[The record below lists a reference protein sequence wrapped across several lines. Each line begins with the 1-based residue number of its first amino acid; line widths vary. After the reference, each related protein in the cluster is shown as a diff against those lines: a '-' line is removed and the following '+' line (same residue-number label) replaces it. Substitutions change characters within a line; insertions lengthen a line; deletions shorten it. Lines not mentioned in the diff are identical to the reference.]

1 MNLIFN
7 QTYTFSYVETF
18 LSKNGRTMFRVSLD
32 GELYTVVARKYQVDN
47 PPKEFVCRVKDIE
60 ENGYVRLSQEMA
72 FILRDYYKPG
82 EFYEFKVTGENPSVS
97 GLPCYT
103 LYNEDTELEHRYFG
117 RDETDLLEVGSTIR
131 RQTKV
136 KEDKYGIPRLFFYQD
151 DQDFALFSPEKVFS
165 EISHGALVDTYF
177 NDFIPETN
185 ELAVI
190 YDDMIEKI
198 ETENRLWIFD
208 YLKLLTHWSYVHPM
222 ENIQRTS
229 DCNILIV
236 EIENW
241 IQNSGLL
248 NKFGVDTREETL
260 LKIKTTIRRALESL
274 EILQAI
280 TDGTLDQTIQAI
292 LDSAKEKRPEASD
305 AAFSKLIRLIYINP
319 DVVETNFRAIA
330 EFILLVSDRITD
342 EDSLTMILKSF
353 KRRIWTLKKQINAS
367 IHFQRSKEL
376 DREQLTD
383 MALGLGA
390 LLYLLSGSIDT
401 EKPALDFD
409 STFAEFCKYLS
420 LLTDPGRADALIG
433 KALEY
438 VMGSTDSVEFDPV
451 LLADIARDPA
461 PFIDN
466 LLQMPV
472 VPDKMLRAAATSKC
486 QMQYKDGRLVILPTE
501 SRIRALQPAS
511 PVYDIPGTLITVAS
525 GKAGAAPWETD
536 EDLPYYDGCWD
547 ELEKWGIAEVL
558 PEQDEDIIIR
568 VKSSNTLPNYVFCS
582 IEGHKGGGQDG
593 VITKRGYLPHI
604 YEDDPNLVFEAGM
617 RFRCKFE
624 QDSKGRISFSI
635 ADTLKKHS
643 SQLARNSEL
652 KTHIGVCFSKRDRAA
667 FFITTDGIVC
677 GTLLTKW
684 KTIKI
689 AEGQAYILSLDPR
702 KDTFGYPA
710 CTPIDFAECEETAAE
725 LLKRQLRAIAIPEEE
740 KPSKEGSFKQMP
752 HVLLIVDQ
760 YLRLASDDRTR
771 YNLYRAMN
779 LIAAAEGSQLV
790 EYYRSRISYMEQLS
804 AFAAGDKIDDSLDDP
819 DITSRFP
826 SLKEQEESLSVL
838 SALGVEEDMDYL
850 FNAAKRTDL
859 DPNATKL
866 ARLVLAS
873 NLISQ
878 YDGPGELLDGLRKFI
893 VSELGATSF
902 IGSADDVMDYEEAEP
917 EHEEKRV
924 AYYGTENQTQEFKTS
939 IVFSPETSLPDFD
952 NQVNII
958 MRAICGFLNAKGGI
972 LWIGVSDSGYA
983 HGIAA
988 DLKELNC
995 GIDKYERIL
1004 RQNIVNIFGKDVNG
1018 TIGVEFVKDGEFD
1031 ICKVTIPS
1039 YPRPVAIHNEFFQR
1053 QGNET
1058 RIIKGND
1065 LVLFVER
1072 KMMEKQPSAALAEK
1086 SPAGQPVQDVPV
1098 PEVPEE
1104 EPAAPEAA
1112 PAPSPTLSVWLNT
1125 FIDGTFVLS
1134 DSPVEDRRILYSVA
1148 LPENDIDEYS
1158 LLLCYDDGTVNRV
1171 PVSSIVNKKRNY
1183 YYNNG
1188 VFKGASFMDALLAQD
1203 QLFLVLSSSGGTAA
1217 CCPVEGIPAQT
1228 MLGMKGAAVTPS
1240 VPAGAAWS
1248 LSSAPEAVTESAAE
1262 PAVEE
1267 EPDPAEPASAREKIL
1282 LWASQGR
1289 WAELRAWLEGI
1300 REEDVREVRQA
1311 VAEIYASRSFEDD
1324 SFWPLTLALLEGNAK
1339 LLRKPIAD
1347 AVRSYSGCEGMVCT
1361 EEQINHAVELLLS
1374 DSDKVH
1380 QGMDFLIPFKS
1391 RLTSKAKETLVANA
1405 GYINSPEGFHTL
1417 FFLLGATFQEKLNVF
1432 EKLEDNLAAQF
1443 VTYEVLSN
1451 DEEEN
1456 GIWHV
1461 QSAGNL
1467 DTILNAMKGSY
1478 GGNIVYNLIRKTVF
1492 HEDADLSDREAEELA
1507 AGGYDGL
1514 ARMVALKEAQDRES
1528 QAIQDMPSYVGKE
1541 LPFTVKKICRNHYF
1555 ILHAGYRA
1563 LLPIRY
1569 ATSSY
1574 EEGDDLS
1581 ATVVKCFPKNK
1592 LFLVTQKPATAGQ
1605 LIAIPVVNVG
1615 DIVEVRFGISANS
1628 GVVVPSV
1635 QGYPY
1640 LRIEI
1645 VDYPRDFD
1653 YKKKYRAE
1661 VVGTHLTF
1669 CKLVLKESII

>member
-60 ENGYVRLSQEMA
+60 ENGYVRLSQEIP

-82 EFYEFKVTGENPSVS
+82 EFYEFKVIGENPSVS

-103 LYNEDTELEHRYFG
+103 VYNENTELEHRYFG
-117 RDETDLLEVGSTIR
+117 RDETDLLEVGETIR
-131 RQTKV
+131 CQTKV
-136 KEDKYGIPRLFFYQD
+136 KEDKYGIPRLFFYQN

-165 EISHGALVDTYF
+165 EISHGGLFDAYF
-177 NDFIPETN
+177 NDFVPETN

-190 YDDMIEKI
+190 YDDMVEKI

-208 YLKLLTHWSYVHPM
+208 YLKLLTYWSYVHPM
-222 ENIQRTS
+222 ENIQRAS

-248 NKFGVDTREETL
+248 NKFSVDTREETL
-260 LKIKTTIRRALESL
+260 LKIRTTIRKALESL

-280 TDGTLDQTIQAI
+280 TDGTVDQTLQSI
-292 LDSAKEKRPEASD
+292 LDSAKEKRPEASN

-319 DVVETNFRAIA
+319 DVVESNFRTIA

-342 EDSLTMILKSF
+342 EESLSMILKSF
-353 KRRIWTLKKQINAS
+353 KRRIWVLKKQINAS

-383 MALGLGA
+383 IALGLGA
-390 LLYLLSGSIDT
+390 LLYLLSDSVDT
-401 EKPALDFD
+401 EKRVLDFD

-420 LLTDPGRADALIG
+420 LLTDPERADALIG

-472 VPDKMLRAAATSKC
+472 VPDKMLRATATGKC
-486 QMQYKDGRLVILPTE
+486 QMQYKEGRLVILPTE
-501 SRIRALQPAS
+501 SRIRALQPAA

-525 GKAGAAPWETD
+525 GKAGAASWDTD

-547 ELEKWGIAEVL
+547 ELEKWGISDVL

-593 VITKRGYLPHI
+593 AIMKRGYLPHV

-617 RFRCKFE
+617 RFRCKFV

-635 ADTLKKHS
+635 TDTLKRHS
-643 SQLARNSEL
+643 NQVARNSEL
-652 KTHIGVCFSKRDRAA
+652 KTHIGICFSKRDLAA

-677 GTLLTKW
+677 GMLLSKW

-689 AEGQAYILSLDPR
+689 VEGQGYVLSLNLQ
-702 KDTFGYPA
+702 KDTFGYPT
-710 CTPIDFAECEETAAE
+710 CSPLDFAECEETATE
-725 LLKRQLRAIAIPEEE
+725 LLKRQLRDIAIPNEVMPAEDA
-740 KPSKEGSFKQMP
+740 SFKQMP

-760 YLRLASDDRTR
+760 YLRFAPDDRTR

-804 AFAAGDKIDDSLDDP
+804 AFAAGDKIDDTLDDP

-826 SLKEQEESLSVL
+826 SLKEQEENLSVL
-838 SALGVEEDMDYL
+838 SALGDVEDMDYL

-878 YDGPGELLDGLRKFI
+878 YDGPGDVLDGIRKFI
-893 VSELGATSF
+893 VSEIGATSF
-902 IGSADDVMDYEEAEP
+902 IGTANDVMEYEDAEP
-917 EHEEKRV
+917 EQEEKRV
-924 AYYGTENQTQEFKTS
+924 TYYGAENQTQEFKTS
-939 IVFSPETSLPDFD
+939 IVFSPETSLPDFE
-952 NQVNII
+952 NQINII
-958 MRAICGFLNAKGGI
+958 MRTICGFLNAKGGI

-995 GIDKYERIL
+995 GIDKYERII
-1004 RQNIVNIFGKDVNG
+1004 RQNIVNLFGKDVNG
-1018 TIGVEFVKDGEFD
+1018 TVGIEFVKDGEFD

-1072 KMMEKQPSAALAEK
+1072 KMLEKLPTAAVTEK
-1086 SPAGQPVQDVPV
+1086 SPAEQPASIALTPIDPDKK
-1098 PEVPEE
+1098 
-1104 EPAAPEAA
+1104 AMTKEAA
-1112 PAPSPTLSVWLNT
+1112 PTPSPVLSVWLNT

-1148 LPENDIDEYS
+1148 LPEEGLDGYS

-1171 PVSSIVNKKRNY
+1171 PINSIVNKKRNY

-1188 VFKGASFMDALLAQD
+1188 VYKGASFMDALLAKD
-1203 QLFLVLSSSGGTAA
+1203 QVFLVLSFPSSSAPAA
-1217 CCPVEGIPAQT
+1217 CCPVDGIPAQT
-1228 MLGMKGAAVTPS
+1228 MLGMKGSTVTQT
-1240 VPAGAAWS
+1240 VPGGAIWS
-1248 LSSAPEAVTESAAE
+1248 LSLVPIAVSEPSVEKE
-1262 PAVEE
+1262 PA
-1267 EPDPAEPASAREKIL
+1267 PAEPTSTHDRIL
-1282 LWASQGR
+1282 VWVSQGR
-1289 WAELRAWLEGI
+1289 QAELRAWLEGI
-1300 REEDVREVRQA
+1300 REEEVKEVRQA
-1311 VAEIYASRSFEDD
+1311 VAEIYGSHSFENE
-1324 SFWPLTLALLEGNAK
+1324 SFWPLTIALLEGNAK

-1361 EEQINHAVELLLS
+1361 EEQINHVVDLLLS
-1374 DSDKVH
+1374 DSEKVH
-1380 QGMDFLIPFKS
+1380 QGLDFLIPFKS
-1391 RLTSKAKETLVANA
+1391 LLTRKAKEALVANA

-1467 DTILNAMKGSY
+1467 DSVLDAMRRSY

-1492 HEDADLSDREAEELA
+1492 HEDAGLSDREAEELV
-1507 AGGYDGL
+1507 AGGYEGI
-1514 ARMVALKEAQDRES
+1514 ARLVAMKDAQDRES
-1528 QAIQDMPSYVGKE
+1528 QAIQDMPSYIGKE
-1541 LPFTVKKICRNHYF
+1541 FPFTVKKICRNHYF

-1563 LLPIRY
+1563 LLPIKF
-1569 ATSSY
+1569 ATASY
-1574 EEGDDLS
+1574 EEGDDLF

-1592 LFLVTQKPATAGQ
+1592 LFLVTQKPANAKQ
-1605 LIAIPVVNVG
+1605 LEAIPVVNVG

-1628 GVVVPSV
+1628 GVVVPSI

-1645 VDYPRDFD
+1645 VDYPRNFD